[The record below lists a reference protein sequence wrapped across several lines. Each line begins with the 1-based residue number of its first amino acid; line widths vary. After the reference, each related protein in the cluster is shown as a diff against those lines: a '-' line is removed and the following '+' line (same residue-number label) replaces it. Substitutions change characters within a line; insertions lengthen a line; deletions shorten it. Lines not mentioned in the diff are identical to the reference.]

1 MEQSSEIF
9 LKNNNLTN
17 QNSLSHLLDFN
28 DDYTDLTHCIQ
39 LLKYFNDDDF
49 ISKYNTNSCA
59 IMSLNPNVSG
69 GGQKSTT
76 PSNYQHRIFPF
87 NYVIVRF
94 R

>member
-59 IMSLNPNVSG
+59 IMSLKCQSLHTKFS
-69 GGQKSTT
+69 QIK
-76 PSNYQHRIFPF
+76 Y
-87 NYVIVRF
+87 
-94 R
+94 